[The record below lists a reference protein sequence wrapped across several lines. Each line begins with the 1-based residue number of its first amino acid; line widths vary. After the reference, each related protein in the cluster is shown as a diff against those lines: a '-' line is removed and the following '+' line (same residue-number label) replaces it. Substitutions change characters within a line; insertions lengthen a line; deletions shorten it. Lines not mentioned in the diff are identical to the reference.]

1 MAGRPLG
8 GTLQGW
14 RIFDRTACVRQKRC
28 GGRDARQAVGIF
40 QFSFLRLVPGAQE
53 GSRCAK
59 VGIFE
64 SGIVHNGTC
73 LFQKFPLTKQ
83 MGPYCV
89 PGLCVSGVGAARSGA
104 QPWPPRGDVQKPALV
119 GYPFAWQGRCLSSS
133 TFPYCHHGKF
143 SIVRVGLK

>member
-28 GGRDARQAVGIF
+28 GGGGRDARQAVGIF

-104 QPWPPRGDVQKPALV
+104 QPWPPRG
-119 GYPFAWQGRCLSSS
+119 GRSKAGVSWVSFCMAGPVSFIKHFSLLSSWKILH
-133 TFPYCHHGKF
+133 C
-143 SIVRVGLK
+143 